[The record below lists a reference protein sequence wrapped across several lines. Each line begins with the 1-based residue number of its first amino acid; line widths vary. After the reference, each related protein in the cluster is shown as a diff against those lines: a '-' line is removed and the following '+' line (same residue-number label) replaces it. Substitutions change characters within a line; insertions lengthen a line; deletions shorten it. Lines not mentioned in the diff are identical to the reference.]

1 MIEKNKKQK
10 CTISEEDVSNLLQ
23 RYTATTLLALLQE
36 VAQSVDV
43 KLNWE
48 ELVKKTSTGISNVRE
63 YQMLW
68 RHLAYREGLPEK
80 LEDGAEALDDD
91 SDLECEL
98 EPSPSVSNEAS
109 AEAAA
114 CVKVLIASG
123 LPSNSSLP
131 NSSMVEAPLTIN
143 IPNGQ
148 TCRASSES
156 SRPACSMQGKNIT
169 VPVSVQKNITL
180 NDSLDVNGA
189 GCGNNP
195 RKRRK
200 KWSEAEDRE
209 LIAAVNKYG
218 PGNWANILREGDFK
232 GDRTSSQLSQR
243 YKNLIKRGNTNL
255 EEKPTIPQLTEA
267 QLATRSALY
276 MALDRPKQ
284 NLTTGCTSSPAL
296 KTKPSTSVLPTA
308 TAETSDQ
315 AQNQSKQ
322 GSIATTSSPVQS
334 LGSIMKSQI
343 TLKKQSAK
351 SFTTSGSILDGARIG
366 NPRTAASPFK
376 AARVNNTIHFM
387 SSSGSSI
394 KPHMPGSASS
404 QHEVHSNAASGRTGL
419 SAEPVSTSAQDAFGL
434 HSGSVRSLPT
444 VVKNNPSSSA
454 CASLLNRPSQQC
466 NAVASSQAAECQS
479 KQDVEAPKEIK
490 GPNSILAG
498 KVQQNGKCTL
508 TNEPCEGVKGH
519 KASPEPEIKNQMDTA
534 EHPNEKSKA
543 DNNQVDVTGCPNEKV
558 PAGNDKVDVAG
569 CAAVKEGNTKSAPE
583 VSCENS
589 SGAEKQAESSN
600 KLEASS
606 KSGATTAL

>member
-48 ELVKKTSTGISNVRE
+48 ELVKKTSTGISNARE

-80 LEDGAEALDDD
+80 LEDGAEPLDDD

-114 CVKVLIASG
+114 CVKVMIASG
-123 LPSNSSLP
+123 LPSSSSLP

-143 IPNGQ
+143 IPNGR

-156 SRPACSMQGKNIT
+156 SQPACSMQGKNIT

-189 GCGNNP
+189 ERGNNP

-218 PGNWANILREGDFK
+218 PGNWANILREEDFK
-232 GDRTSSQLSQR
+232 GDRTASQLSQR
-243 YKNLIKRGNTNL
+243 YKNLIKKGNANL
-255 EEKPTIPQLTEA
+255 EEKPIIPQLTEA

-284 NLTTGCTSSPAL
+284 NLTTACTSSPAL
-296 KTKPSTSVLPTA
+296 KTKPSASVLPTA
-308 TAETSDQ
+308 TAETS
-315 AQNQSKQ
+315 KQ
-322 GSIATTSSPVQS
+322 GSIATKSSPVKS

-343 TLKKQSAK
+343 TLKKPSAK
-351 SFTTSGSILDGARIG
+351 SFTTSGSILDATAVAAGARIG
-366 NPRTAASPFK
+366 NPQTATSVFK
-376 AARVNNTIHFM
+376 AAGVNNTIHVM
-387 SSSGSSI
+387 SSSGLSV
-394 KPHMPGSASS
+394 KPHTPGGASS
-404 QHEVHSNAASGRTGL
+404 KH
-419 SAEPVSTSAQDAFGL
+419 D
-434 HSGSVRSLPT
+434 GSVRSLPT
-444 VVKNNPSSSA
+444 VVKNNPSASASASS
-454 CASLLNRPSQQC
+454 LNRPSQQC

-479 KQDVEAPKEIK
+479 KQEIEAPKEIK
-490 GPNSILAG
+490 GPNSILAEQ
-498 KVQQNGKCTL
+498 VQQNGKCTL

-558 PAGNDKVDVAG
+558 LAGNDKVDAAG

-589 SGAEKQAESSN
+589 SGVEEQAESSN

-606 KSGATTAL
+606 KPEATTPS